1 MGCWAHAR
9 QKFKDVPGE
18 NGKAKLAIEYCNQI
32 FKMKRDLQGLSPEEY
47 YEQRQLQVKLVIEA
61 FYDFLGSFIPMKGK
75 LQTAVHYVL
84 NQKQEWPF

>member
-47 YEQRQLQVKLVIEA
+47 YEQRQLYK
-61 FYDFLGSFIPMKGK
+61 SS
-75 LQTAVHYVL
+75 
-84 NQKQEWPF
+84 